1 MNYQTQAVF
10 SPGLKWALL
19 GACAIG
25 PSANSPAAEAKT
37 PPSNIIVI
45 LADDLGFSDLGCF
58 GSEISTPNLDRM
70 AAGGLRMTQFYTT
83 PRHMPY
89 LTGNEWATGK

>member
-45 LADDLGFSDLGCF
+45 LADDLGFSDLG
-58 GSEISTPNLDRM
+58 
-70 AAGGLRMTQFYTT
+70 
-83 PRHMPY
+83 
-89 LTGNEWATGK
+89 